1 MAWDWVV
8 EFHFSGDGR
17 ANLAYHTDTKKVAV
31 EVATKLLGQQKG
43 YFSNGNL
50 AKVIRR
56 KDNVVRAKFR
66 RVFTEHEQ
74 RIEEVKS

>member
-1 MAWDWVV
+1 MAWDWKV
-8 EFHFSGDGR
+8 EFHFSDNGR
-17 ANLAYHTDTKKVAV
+17 ANLAYHTDTKKAAV

-56 KDNVVRAKFR
+56 KDNVIRAQFR
-66 RVFTEHEQ
+66 RVYTEHEQ
-74 RIEEVKS
+74 VVLEV